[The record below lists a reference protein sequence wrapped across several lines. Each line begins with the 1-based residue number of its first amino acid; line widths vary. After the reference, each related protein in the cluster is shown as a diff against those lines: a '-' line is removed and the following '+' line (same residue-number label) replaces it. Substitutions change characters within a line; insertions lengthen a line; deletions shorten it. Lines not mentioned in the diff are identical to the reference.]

1 MTTDLEWYRDGRQT
15 SAAQHIDTA
24 ISTARSNSSTQRS
37 DDMHYL
43 RLYDEREWSLT
54 QLELGGQ
61 TAASST
67 RGQRPRKSR
76 RLSRN
81 VVKSCVDGWSQLI
94 CENRPHVNYL
104 TKGADW
110 SLQKNARMRTR
121 FVEAH
126 FLKRGIYKKAHT
138 FVKHAGIVGRGFV
151 QVVRAHGRIDYEVVP
166 FWEIVVDPF
175 EALVNDP
182 RCIYRDR
189 TIDKFVLAELF
200 PKHAKAILA
209 MTETRIRF
217 VDAWHLPSG
226 PDAGDGVH
234 MQVIPGK
241 LLLDS
246 NEYRWDEFPVVEF
259 FCDVAPVSWGGQGI
273 ASDIEGDQYEI
284 NDVLRTIQNN
294 VYFGG
299 AIRAFL
305 EKGSSVAPSDVSNAL
320 GCPAVMYS
328 GKEPTIHVADLGLAQ
343 LLGYLDQLT
352 RGCFEKTGISQANVM
367 SQTPAA
373 SQSGRSRLIQNQ
385 AYSRRFVT
393 HQQRYEDFFQRL
405 ADRTL
410 EAAADLD
417 EAGEN
422 VTIMFPG
429 RRQLETIS
437 YRDIKAGERDDFDCT
452 AWTASLAGETPA
464 ARLAHID
471 QMMSLGMIDMAA
483 ALELYEIPMDLRA
496 HAERVLAPRE
506 LAREVV
512 DRIIEDGVPMT
523 PFPMMDLKLADE
535 YAMTWYQRGELN
547 GVPWQKL
554 QLLVDFHNMCQ
565 ELLARAQAPANQGA
579 PAPTATAAPTGP
591 DLSAT
596 LAPAPVAP
604 ILAA

>member
-1 MTTDLEWYRDGRQT
+1 MSSDLEWYRQGREKT
-15 SAAQHIDTA
+15 AAQNIETA
-24 ISTARSNSSTQRS
+24 ISTARSNSSTQRA

-54 QLELGGQ
+54 QLELGAQ
-61 TAASST
+61 SSS

-81 VVKSCVDGWSQLI
+81 VVKSCVDGWTALI

-110 SLQKNARMRTR
+110 SLQKTARMRTR

-126 FLKRGIYKKAHT
+126 FLKRGIYKKAHL
-138 FVKHAGIVGRGFV
+138 FAKHAGITGRGFV
-151 QVVRAHGRIDYEVVP
+151 HVVRDHGRIDYDVVP
-166 FWEIVVDPF
+166 PWEIVVDPF

-182 RCIYRDR
+182 RSIYRVR
-189 TIDKFVLAELF
+189 SIDKHVLAELF
-200 PKHAKAILA
+200 PKHSKAILG
-209 MTETRIRF
+209 MPENRLTL

-226 PDAGDGVH
+226 PKAGDGVH
-234 MQVIPGK
+234 ARVIPGK
-241 LLLDS
+241 LTLSWD
-246 NEYRWDEFPVVEF
+246 EYRWDAFPVVEL

-294 VYFGG
+294 VYYGA

-305 EKGSSVAPSDVSNAL
+305 EKGSSVAPSDMTNAL
-320 GCPAVMYS
+320 GCSTVTYT
-328 GKEPTIHVADLGLAQ
+328 GKPPVIHVADVGLQQ
-343 LLGYLDQLT
+343 LLGYLDTLT

-373 SQSGRSRLIQNQ
+373 SQSGRARLIQNQ
-385 AYSRRFVT
+385 AYRSRFAT

-410 EAAADLD
+410 EAADDLD

-429 RRQLETIS
+429 RQQLETIS
-437 YRDIKAGERDDFDCT
+437 YADVKAGERDDFDCQ

-471 QMMSLGMIDMAA
+471 QMMSVGMIDLAA
-483 ALELYEIPMDLRA
+483 AMELYEIPMDLRA

-506 LAREVV
+506 IAREVV
-512 DRIIEDGVPMT
+512 DRIVEDGTPMT
-523 PFPMMDLKLADE
+523 PLPMMDLKLAYE
-535 YAMTWYQRGELN
+535 FATTWDQRGELN
-547 GVPWQKL
+547 GVPWQRL
-554 QLLVDFHNMCQ
+554 QLLLDFGTMCQ
-565 ELLARAQAPANQGA
+565 ELMARAAAPANQVGA
-579 PAPTATAAPTGP
+579 PAAAGAAPTGP